1 MTTVGS
7 LFTGAGLL
15 DIGLHQAGFQHEWMC
30 EADPWRRALLHKR
43 FPGVPV
49 HADVRAVGALTA
61 RRVDVI
67 AGGFPCKGA
76 STAGK
81 RTGLDHP
88 ETALWREMRRCV
100 GELRPRFVLLENVA
114 NLLAIHRGDVW
125 GTVVGDLAAL
135 GYDTVW
141 DCIPAAAFG
150 APHLRDRVFA
160 IAADAS
166 CVGERAAHDAAD
178 AVAGGGDARE
188 VPRGGGHELAADA
201 DGERRPESV
210 GAVAGGSERAGAAD
224 RGAAPADPDGRR
236 GWHEP
241 VAVRGGGGPPAARDA
256 HQAAS
261 HADRDARERELVG
274 GPVRVPGRPDGAGH
288 RSGPEAATDA
298 DQGRREGLPPGDLE
312 EPAQRQSDAH
322 GPRVEWGAY
331 EPAIRRWEAVHGPAP
346 DPLTGLRGLDDGNP
360 AMHRLRR
367 GMDRPRLSALGDGVH
382 VYAARLIG
390 AHLMTLVAA

>member
-1 MTTVGS
+1 MNVGS

-15 DIGLHQAGFQHEWMC
+15 DLGLHQAGFRHEWMC
-30 EADPWRRALLHKR
+30 EADPWRRRLLHAR

-114 NLLAIHRGDVW
+114 NLLAIHGGDVW

-141 DCIPAAAFG
+141 DCVPAAAFG

-166 CVGERAAHDAAD
+166 CVGERAAHDA
-178 AVAGGGDARE
+178 
-188 VPRGGGHELAADA
+188 
-201 DGERRPESV
+201 RPESV

-224 RGAAPADPDGRR
+224 RGAALADPDGRR
-236 GWHEP
+236 GRHEP
-241 VAVRGGGGPPAARDA
+241 VAVRGGGGPSAARDA
-256 HQAAS
+256 RQAAS
-261 HADRDARERELVG
+261 DTDRDARERGV
-274 GPVRVPGRPDGAGH
+274 GAGPLWV
-288 RSGPEAATDA
+288 RRPADAPRRRKAASNA
-298 DQGRREGLPPGDLE
+298 GQGRRDGQPPGDRE

-331 EPAIRRWEAVHGPAP
+331 EPAIRRWEQVHGPAP
-346 DPLTGLRGLDDGNP
+346 DPLTSVRGLDDGNP

-390 AHLMTLVAA
+390 EHLMTLEREAA

>member
-1 MTTVGS
+1 MNVGS

-15 DIGLHQAGFQHEWMC
+15 DLGLHQAGIRHEWMC
-30 EADPWRRALLHKR
+30 EADPWRRRLLHAR

-114 NLLAIHRGDVW
+114 NLLAIHGGDVW

-141 DCIPAAAFG
+141 DCVPAAAFG

-160 IAADAS
+160 IAADA
-166 CVGERAAHDAAD
+166 
-178 AVAGGGDARE
+178 
-188 VPRGGGHELAADA
+188 
-201 DGERRPESV
+201 DGQRCRQPV

-236 GWHEP
+236 GRHEP
-241 VAVRGGGGPPAARDA
+241 VAVREGGGPPAARDA
-256 HQAAS
+256 RQAP
-261 HADRDARERELVG
+261 ADADLDARERGVVG

-288 RSGPEAATDA
+288 RSGAEAAPA
-298 DQGRREGLPPGDLE
+298 AERR
-312 EPAQRQSDAH
+312 S
-322 GPRVEWGAY
+322 PRVEWGIY

-346 DPLTGLRGLDDGNP
+346 DPLTRLRGLDDGNP

-390 AHLMTLVAA
+390 EHLMTLVAA

>member
-1 MTTVGS
+1 MNVGS

-15 DIGLHQAGFQHEWMC
+15 DLGLHQAGFRHEWMC
-30 EADPWRRALLHKR
+30 EADPWRRRLLHAR

-114 NLLAIHRGDVW
+114 NLLAIHGGDVW

-141 DCIPAAAFG
+141 DCVPAAAFG

-166 CVGERAAHDAAD
+166 CVGERAAHDA
-178 AVAGGGDARE
+178 
-188 VPRGGGHELAADA
+188 
-201 DGERRPESV
+201 RPESV
-210 GAVAGGSERAGAAD
+210 GAVA
-224 RGAAPADPDGRR
+224 
-236 GWHEP
+236 
-241 VAVRGGGGPPAARDA
+241 
-256 HQAAS
+256 AAS
-261 HADRDARERELVG
+261 N
-274 GPVRVPGRPDGAGH
+274 AG
-288 RSGPEAATDA
+288 
-298 DQGRREGLPPGDLE
+298 QGRRDGQPPGDRE

-331 EPAIRRWEAVHGPAP
+331 EPAIRRWEQVHGPAP
-346 DPLTGLRGLDDGNP
+346 DPLTSVRGLDDGNP

-390 AHLMTLVAA
+390 EHLMTLEREAA

>member
-1 MTTVGS
+1 MNVGS

-15 DIGLHQAGFQHEWMC
+15 DLGLHQAGIRHEWMC
-30 EADPWRRALLHKR
+30 EADPWRRRLLHAR

-114 NLLAIHRGDVW
+114 NLLAIHGGDVW

-141 DCIPAAAFG
+141 DCVPAAAFG

-178 AVAGGGDARE
+178 AVAGGWDARE
-188 VPRGGGHELAADA
+188 VPRGGDHELAADA
-201 DGERRPESV
+201 DGERRPVSV

-241 VAVRGGGGPPAARDA
+241 VAVRGGGGPSAARDA
-256 HQAAS
+256 RQAAS
-261 HADRDARERELVG
+261 HANRDARERELFG

-288 RSGPEAATDA
+288 RAGS
-298 DQGRREGLPPGDLE
+298 
-312 EPAQRQSDAH
+312 
-322 GPRVEWGAY
+322 VEWGIY
-331 EPAIRRWEAVHGPAP
+331 GPAIRRWEAVHGPAP
-346 DPLTGLRGLDDGNP
+346 DPLTRLRRLDDGNP

-390 AHLMTLVAA
+390 EHLMTLEREAA

>member
-1 MTTVGS
+1 MNVGS

-15 DIGLHQAGFQHEWMC
+15 DLGLHQAGIRHEWMC
-30 EADPWRRALLHKR
+30 EADPWRRRLLHAR

-160 IAADAS
+160 IAADA
-166 CVGERAAHDAAD
+166 
-178 AVAGGGDARE
+178 
-188 VPRGGGHELAADA
+188 
-201 DGERRPESV
+201 DGQRCRQSV
-210 GAVAGGSERAGAAD
+210 GAVAGASERAGAAD

-236 GWHEP
+236 GRHEP

-261 HADRDARERELVG
+261 DADRDARERGV
-274 GPVRVPGRPDGAGH
+274 GAGPLWV
-288 RSGPEAATDA
+288 RRPASNAG
-298 DQGRREGLPPGDLE
+298 QGRRDGQPPGDLE

-346 DPLTGLRGLDDGNP
+346 DPLTRLRGLDDGNP

-390 AHLMTLVAA
+390 EHLMTLVAA

>member
-1 MTTVGS
+1 MNVGS

-15 DIGLHQAGFQHEWMC
+15 DLGLHQAGFRHEWMC
-30 EADPWRRALLHKR
+30 EADPWRRRLLHAR

-141 DCIPAAAFG
+141 DCVPAAAFG

-210 GAVAGGSERAGAAD
+210 GAVAGASERAGAAD
-224 RGAAPADPDGRR
+224 PDGRR
-236 GWHEP
+236 GRHEP
-241 VAVRGGGGPPAARDA
+241 VAVRGGGGPSAARDA
-256 HQAAS
+256 RQAAS
-261 HADRDARERELVG
+261 DTDRDARERGV
-274 GPVRVPGRPDGAGH
+274 GAGPLWV
-288 RSGPEAATDA
+288 RRPADAPRRRKAASNA
-298 DQGRREGLPPGDLE
+298 GQGRRDGQPPGDLE
-312 EPAQRQSDAH
+312 EPAQRQADAH

-346 DPLTGLRGLDDGNP
+346 DPLTRLRGLDDGNP

>member
-1 MTTVGS
+1 MLSAGS

-15 DIGLHQAGFQHEWMC
+15 DLGLHQAGFRHEWMC
-30 EADPWRRALLHKR
+30 EADPWRRQLLHAR

-114 NLLAIHRGDVW
+114 NLLAIHGGDVW

-141 DCIPAAAFG
+141 DCVPAAAFG

-160 IAADAS
+160 
-166 CVGERAAHDAAD
+166 V
-178 AVAGGGDARE
+178 
-188 VPRGGGHELAADA
+188 
-201 DGERRPESV
+201 
-210 GAVAGGSERAGAAD
+210 
-224 RGAAPADPDGRR
+224 
-236 GWHEP
+236 
-241 VAVRGGGGPPAARDA
+241 GGGPQEPGVGGPLAARDA
-256 HQAAS
+256 HQAPA
-261 HADRDARERELVG
+261 HPDLDARERGV
-274 GPVRVPGRPDGAGH
+274 GAGPLWV
-288 RSGPEAATDA
+288 RGPADASRRREAASDSGH
-298 DQGRREGLPPGDLE
+298 GRREGQPPGDGE
-312 EPAQRQSDAH
+312 EPPHHGTDPD
-322 GPRVEWGAY
+322 GPRVEWGVY

-346 DPLTGLRGLDDGNP
+346 DPLTRLRRLDDGNP

-367 GMDRPRLSALGDGVH
+367 GMDRHRLSALGDGVH

-390 AHLMTLVAA
+390 EHLMAIGAGDGD